1 MLKHMQESPFLDIDG
16 GVDSG
21 CEEKLHFYNDRHV
34 FLKVHPHFV
43 CTIQIMQVPLGQ
55 NYVIATVCNV
65 LSSD

>member
-34 FLKVHPHFV
+34 FLKVHPTF
-43 CTIQIMQVPLGQ
+43 CMYYPD
-55 NYVIATVCNV
+55 NASASWPK
-65 LSSD
+65 LSNCHSL